1 MKDPVN
7 KPWGYYVDYFRSDS
21 VVFKKIVVFPN
32 EKLSYQY
39 HNDRNE
45 FWYIESGAGLL
56 TVDGDE
62 TFMRPGA
69 SILIRSGEKH
79 TVECVGKDGAEL
91 IIYEMQIGRPSEDDI
106 VRLEDKYGRN

>member
-21 VVFKKIVVFPN
+21 VVFKKIAVFPN

-39 HNDRNE
+39 HNNRDE
-45 FWYIESGAGLL
+45 FWYIESGSGLL

-62 TFMRPGA
+62 TFMRPGS
-69 SILIRSGEKH
+69 SILIKRGENH
-79 TVECVGKDGAEL
+79 MVECVSDEVL
-91 IIYEMQIGRPSEDDI
+91 IVYEMQTGKTSEDDI

>member
-1 MKDPVN
+1 MENKVD
-7 KPWGYYVDYFRSDS
+7 KPWGYYVDYFRNES
-21 VVFKKIVVFPN
+21 VAFKKIVVFPN

-69 SILIRSGEKH
+69 SVLIRSGEKH
-79 TVECVGKDGAEL
+79 TVECVGKDGTEL
-91 IIYEMQIGRPSEDDI
+91 IIYEMQIGKPSEDDI